1 MCPSAGPCP
10 LLPAPAQLPDA
21 HITFPCKTSPCDPAC
36 PPPWTLPLKVAPAF
50 PSYTRNTDS
59 FRVPKQ
65 SVTYSDT
72 ACPETHKATRPLP
85 QAETTG
91 QPRCVPGD
99 RALWSHLRQRGLYAS
114 GGDGQALE
122 LPHSQSAF
130 QGKLDTLCDFVQS
143 CNQIPLMWCQP
154 RNAVSRDTGMFPG
167 QAPFSLCP
175 WQLSS
180 GTMGQK
186 ALSRHLPG
194 GCPRGGDAV
203 LMSLPCGFW
212 VRRLHFLVGP
222 HQKDKKLSWG
232 ECYPV
237 PPNLSERGWR
247 RRQASKFS

>member
-1 MCPSAGPCP
+1 MTLPALKHTRPPGPCP
-10 LLPAPAQLPDA
+10 RRRLQGSLGVFLGTEPSGAISGRGASTPLEVTAR
-21 HITFPCKTSPCDPAC
+21 
-36 PPPWTLPLKVAPAF
+36 PW
-50 PSYTRNTDS
+50 S
-59 FRVPKQ
+59 FL
-65 SVTYSDT
+65 T
-72 ACPETHKATRPLP
+72 AT
-85 QAETTG
+85 
-91 QPRCVPGD
+91 
-99 RALWSHLRQRGLYAS
+99 
-114 GGDGQALE
+114 
-122 LPHSQSAF
+122 SAF

-154 RNAVSRDTGMFPG
+154 RNAVSRGTGMFPG

-180 GTMGQK
+180 GTMGQR

-194 GCPRGGDAV
+194 GCPRQGDAV

-212 VRRLHFLVGP
+212 VRCLHFLAGP

-237 PPNLSERGWR
+237 LPNLSERGWR